1 MDLYPIIIGLMQ
13 WGEKWRPNGKG
24 DRMLLLE
31 KASGLPIRG
40 AEVLSDDGRPL
51 KAWEVEVQA
60 GPGADDYVR
69 QLVGEA

>member
-1 MDLYPIIIGLMQ
+1 
-13 WGEKWRPNGKG
+13 
-24 DRMLLLE
+24 MLLLE